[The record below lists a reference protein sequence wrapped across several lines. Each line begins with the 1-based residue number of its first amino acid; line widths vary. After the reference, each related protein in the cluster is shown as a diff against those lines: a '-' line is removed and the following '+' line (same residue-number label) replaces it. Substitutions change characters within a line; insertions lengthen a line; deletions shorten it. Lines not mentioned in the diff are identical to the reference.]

1 MKRKQKEKL
10 VTILAYIIAIA
21 IVLVAVLGVGWVISL
36 LWNFVFGS
44 LFNAYI
50 NPFQGGAILLM
61 ACVIGSYFRREKA

>member
-21 IVLVAVLGVGWVISL
+21 IVLVAVVGVGWVFSL

-44 LFNAYI
+44 LFYAYI
-50 NPFQGGAILLM
+50 NAYQGGAILLM

>member
-21 IVLVAVLGVGWVISL
+21 IVLVAVVGVGWVFSL

-50 NPFQGGAILLM
+50 NAYQGGAILLM
-61 ACVIGSYFRREKA
+61 ACVIGSYFRREKR

>member
-50 NPFQGGAILLM
+50 NPFQGGAILLL
-61 ACVIGSYFRREKA
+61 AFALGSYFRRGKK

>member
-10 VTILAYIIAIA
+10 VTILAYTIAIA

-50 NPFQGGAILLM
+50 NPFQGGAILLL
-61 ACVIGSYFRREKA
+61 AFALGSYFRRGKS